1 MKLREIR
8 IKNFRCL
15 SDVSIPIEDNTVLV
29 GENNSGKTAFL
40 DALRIALPRTT
51 AGRRA
56 VFDEYDYYMV
66 KASDSPQSSEGI
78 IIELWFREDSPDE
91 WPDSLIQAL
100 SEIIQTDPMIDID
113 VIGLRLSSKYDET
126 MKEIVTK
133 WEFLAMDG
141 QPLGGR
147 GASPANLSK
156 FLTYIRLFYLSSLR
170 DSTNEFSP
178 RSQFW
183 GQILRDLKIS
193 EEQREEISEELTR
206 LNEALLGADPRLEQV
221 RATLEESQ
229 KIMKLGSGQETS
241 IQALPLRPWD
251 LMSKSEV
258 IVKSSGTEVA
268 FPLSRHGQ
276 GAQNLAVLFLFQAY
290 IQVLLQPT
298 FEPETKAILAL
309 EEPEAHLHPQA
320 TQSLAANLDKIE
332 SQKLISTHSPY
343 FIQEIPFKQIRMF
356 RRKRS
361 SSEVVYLKRSFSGK
375 VPANPELLKFCAKN
389 DPKYSFHEG
398 TSILSVRGKMEKG
411 EYRDLLGIYPGQP
424 EIHAHLKRLH
434 DESQMFLT
442 DNDLRDLDTY
452 AKRIRGEVL
461 FASAWLLCEGQS
473 DYLILRYFAELM
485 GKPFDQGGVSVIDF
499 QNNGSPGSFVG
510 LAHAFE
516 IPWVM
521 VCDNDDEGKKFVKQV
536 EARGLTN
543 EQIEELV
550 RVLPGEGMDLEGFLI
565 EGGFALEFIQILG
578 DKNIS
583 VNKAEGEVGFREEL
597 SEKIKKDKARYAR
610 ALVEKLRQSGA
621 DQDRVPKFFQEV
633 INYLIAKVT

>member
-193 EEQREEISEELTR
+193 EEQREEISKELTR
-206 LNEALLGADPRLEQV
+206 LNEVLLGADPRLEQV

-356 RRKRS
+356 RRKPS
-361 SSEVVYLKRSFSGK
+361 SSEVLYLKRSFSGK

-398 TSILSVRGKMEKG
+398 TSILSVRCKMEKG

-442 DNDLRDLDTY
+442 DYDLRDLDTY

-485 GKPFDQGGVSVIDF
+485 GKPFDQAGVSVIDF

-510 LAHAFE
+510 LAQAFE

-521 VCDNDDEGKKFVKQV
+521 VCDNDHEGKKFVKQV

-543 EQIEELV
+543 KQIEELV
-550 RVLPGEGMDLEGFLI
+550 RMLPGEGMDLEGFLI

-578 DKNIS
+578 EKNIS
-583 VNKAEGEVGFREEL
+583 VNKAKGEVGFREEL
-597 SEKIKKDKARYAR
+597 SEKIRKDKAGYAR

-621 DQDRVPKFFQEV
+621 DQDRVPKFFQEL
-633 INYLIAKVT
+633 ITYLIAKVT